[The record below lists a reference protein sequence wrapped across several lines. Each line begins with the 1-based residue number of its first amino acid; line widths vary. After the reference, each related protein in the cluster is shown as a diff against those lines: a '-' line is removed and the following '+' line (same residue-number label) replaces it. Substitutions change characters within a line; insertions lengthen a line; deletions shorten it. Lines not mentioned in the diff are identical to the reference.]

1 MRRILTGVAVGL
13 LACTVAGTP
22 ARSEQLEGVNVEAS
36 RIVKETIGR
45 AANSAPINQVSLSYR
60 VSYADLDLA
69 SKGGVATLEKRV
81 DEAAM
86 AACKEISKLY
96 PLATPDDMSC
106 AKIASKAAMVKVH
119 EAVAAAGN
127 APKK

>member
-13 LACTVAGTP
+13 LACAVVGTP

-36 RIVKETIGR
+36 RIVKETIGQ
-45 AANSAPINQVSLSYR
+45 ASNSAPINQVSLSYR

-69 SKGGVATLEKRV
+69 SKDGVAAMKGRV
-81 DEAAM
+81 EEAAM

-96 PLATPDDMSC
+96 PMATPDDYSC
-106 AKIASKAAMVKVH
+106 AKVAAQQAMVKVH
-119 EAVAAAGN
+119 EAAAAAGK